1 MILKQSKLILFLML
15 VSSGLFSNPV
25 YTLNDLIDMANQTN
39 PVMDVIQAKEDA
51 AKAGITVA
59 EQYLNP
65 NVGVAIGPSKT
76 RQAPIIEDKN
86 WAIGISQPIEFSD
99 VRSARKQIAESNLK
113 FVDEVN
119 KGTKINLMLNIK
131 SAFYSV
137 IHNQEILKLA

>member
-51 AKAGITVA
+51 AKAGITGA

-65 NVGVAIGPSKT
+65 NIV
-76 RQAPIIEDKN
+76 
-86 WAIGISQPIEFSD
+86 QP
-99 VRSARKQIAESNLK
+99 R
-113 FVDEVN
+113 
-119 KGTKINLMLNIK
+119 
-131 SAFYSV
+131 
-137 IHNQEILKLA
+137 